1 MNKIDKTESVI
12 LYGFIT
18 FYFISLVVNAIKA
31 AFGLEKLA
39 THHWPLFA
47 GLTLLGWVALTPA
60 QKARAIVTFKRIFRT
75 AAKVA
80 QKTARTLLCYIRAV
94 RCLPALYIKTAK
106 EFKEVQL

>member
-18 FYFISLVVNAIKA
+18 FYFISLVANAIKA

-47 GLTLLGWVALTPA
+47 GLSLLGWAALTSA

-80 QKTARTLLCYIRAV
+80 QKAARTLLCYIRAV

-106 EFKEVQL
+106 EFKEAQS

>member
-75 AAKVA
+75 ARQST

-106 EFKEVQL
+106 EFKEAQS